1 MEKLETVIALWK
13 EKGIEQAN
21 FIFSCGGDS
30 MGNTEWELLDKEGEV
45 IKDDVIKDY
54 LDERV
59 YNDVEFYVNSDGHYN
74 GESGTVNVQLNDEE
88 DDFTFSKDTEY
99 EYSESGTEETIYTLT
114 EEEAKFLAEHVNN
127 INGGD
132 GSVTTNFKH
141 DFIMT
146 DEEEAMLKD
155 LEDKLWDFVR
165 TFEPKDELDGELE
178 DWFTFSTQI
187 DNHADTAELTLQGN
201 ELTISIDY
209 NVTVFKKD

>member
-1 MEKLETVIALWK
+1 MKNLETVIALWK

-21 FIFSCGGDS
+21 FIFACGGDC
-30 MGNTEWELLDKEGEV
+30 MGDTEWQLLDKDSHEV
-45 IKDDVIKDY
+45 EDEDIKDY
-54 LDERV
+54 LDGRV
-59 YNDVEFYVNSDGHYN
+59 YNDVEFYVDSDGHYN

-99 EYSESGTEETIYTLT
+99 EYSESVTEETIYTLT
-114 EEEAKFLAEHVNN
+114 EEEAKFLAENVNN

-132 GSVTTNFKH
+132 GSVMTYFKH

-146 DEEEAMLKD
+146 DEQEAMLKD

-165 TFEPKDELDGELE
+165 NFEPKDELDGEMG
-178 DWFTFSTQI
+178 DWFSFSTQI
-187 DNHADTAELTLQGN
+187 DNNADTAELTLQGN

-209 NVTVFKKD
+209 NVTVFQKD